1 MELHDMKS
9 NWQQAGGDFKSEAD
23 LLNMT
28 KITHHPTLKK
38 IRIKLI
44 AETIFLLLFL
54 IIYYDWFDGDKKP
67 LYANI
72 LLVAGLLLYIAND
85 IIGYIS
91 IATPVSG
98 INLKLS
104 ITNYFARVKRLAIFS
119 LVVSFLYSISL
130 IVFFTSVIHFTKE
143 KRWLLIGFLVI
154 LFQVMFWSFRVWTN
168 HLKNLKQ
175 QMKDLGF
182 DENKAFIRPEKTG
195 DL

>member
-9 NWQQAGGDFKSEAD
+9 SWQQAGGDFKSETD

-72 LLVAGLLLYIAND
+72 LLAAGLLLYIAND

-130 IVFFTSVIHFTKE
+130 IVFFTSVIHFTRE
-143 KRWLLIGFLVI
+143 KRFLLLGLAVI
-154 LFQVMFWSFRVWTN
+154 LFQLMFWSFRIWSKRIKT
-168 HLKNLKQ
+168 LKQ
-175 QMKDLGF
+175 HVQDF
-182 DENKAFIRPEKTG
+182 DIDENT
-195 DL
+195 